1 MSDNDYYLKQ
11 FFYNKYKT
19 MDDLCIKMIA
29 NTRKLKD
36 DAVKDQKPLSTQQVT
51 TLFQI
56 LENDL
61 LSNPVVTE
69 NFDEFVA
76 FFRTNSPKFVS
87 SFEKTI
93 TGKSD

>member
-1 MSDNDYYLKQ
+1 MNVYDYYLKQ
-11 FFYNKYKT
+11 FFYNIYKT

-61 LSNPVVTE
+61 LSNTVVVE
-69 NFDEFVA
+69 NFDDFVA
-76 FFRTNSPKFVS
+76 FFRMNSPKFVA

-93 TGKSD
+93 SGKSD